1 MNTMKKIVSAAM
13 FCAVLS
19 WPIQG
24 MAQTQQE
31 KDKIATANTHVV
43 VNGGSGLGTV
53 RVESKGATTDVS
65 ADKNAQTAIRN
76 HAAGVANSVDKAVED
91 ALKKDAEEQRAA
103 AKENAGQA
111 KNSGGQNSS
120 NSPNNNGK

>member
-91 ALKKDAEEQRAA
+91 ALKKDAAKQRAEA
-103 AKENAGQA
+103 QA
-111 KNSGGQNSS
+111 KRNNNSNSQS
-120 NSPNNNGK
+120 SSSSPNNNGK

>member
-91 ALKKDAEEQRAA
+91 ALKKDAAKQRAEA
-103 AKENAGQA
+103 QA
-111 KNSGGQNSS
+111 KGNNNSNSQS
-120 NSPNNNGK
+120 SSSSPNNNGK